1 MTPPDLT
8 DDELRDQL
16 HARIDRDAQ
25 HYPPDMKAI
34 EAHERIRAATAALA
48 HEYVDLCPPGR
59 ELSLALTKLIDE
71 AMSHANAAVARNHA
85 RL

>member
-1 MTPPDLT
+1 MTTAIT
-8 DDELRDQL
+8 DQDLRDAL
-16 HARIDRDAQ
+16 HARIDRDVQ
-25 HYPPDMKAI
+25 HYPPDGKAI

-71 AMSHANAAVARNHA
+71 AMAHANAAVARNHD